1 MAYFEGSYKQ
11 LLFGVSQQARK
22 DRLDGQ
28 VEEQVNMTSDLTFG
42 LRRRSAA
49 QLSFLGPSTVTD
61 WNRLSFTYTE
71 VGGRRVLIVID
82 TATGLLTAR
91 STIGDVL
98 YTQQNDYLVATTRS
112 SISFAVVQDALYI
125 ANIEKTPYE
134 VAATTGYPDPKYR
147 GFFFVN
153 AGAYNKRYYITIG
166 VPGADWTVDVESA
179 GTANPARA
187 QPEYI
192 AGELVTALA
201 AHADVGTAAGFAYL
215 QVGAYVYITAP
226 VAISVSSGS
235 GTAYVRTSGAS
246 NVPLVSDLPATLPPE
261 ADGYIVG
268 VGTGKV
274 KVYYRWVQAE
284 KAWVEDA
291 EWSALYVPE
300 QMPLRLSFSD
310 PVWSLETPEYERRAA
325 GNETTNPALQFLE
338 RPLSGITSFQ
348 GRLVLLAGDF
358 VCMSASNKPER
369 WYRSTMAQL
378 EADDP
383 IEIAASSTLA
393 TPYRH
398 GVQFNQDLVLFSEQ
412 YQATV
417 PGRAALT
424 PASATLSISSTYT
437 NDPSVRPVPVGMSMY
452 FAAPRAAGW
461 AGMWEMTPS
470 PYNENQLSAQDVTG
484 HIPQYI
490 RGPVRFIAASST
502 TNIVVVGDSKDARE
516 VVIHEYLWTGTE
528 KVHQSWHRWRFEHPV
543 LFAYFDGDVVY
554 LVCQAPGNRWMHIR
568 VDIRQGAGDAGLT
581 AGRLDYYWENVVGS
595 AGDGYLLVPSPV
607 PQLWAKS
614 EDPATL
620 MEFQPWAFHLDGV
633 YVGVRELLVPV
644 EVVPNVGVRY
654 RVTAPVGV
662 RIRAGVKYT
671 SLVTPSAPVV
681 RDQNDVPITTQRAS
695 LHKFVVNLQ
704 NTGEF
709 TYQTRDHYRALDPVV
724 TSPLRFG
731 SPELTAGAPQVADG
745 TVYIPCRL
753 DMQTTLL
760 TLSTDDVYDLNVT
773 SLEYGFKYHQRYGR
787 RQ

>member
-28 VEEQVNMTSDLTFG
+28 VEEQINMTSDLTFG

-82 TATGLLTAR
+82 TTTGLLTAR
-91 STIGDVL
+91 STIGDAL
-98 YTQQNDYLVATTRS
+98 YTQQNDYLVATARS

-187 QPEYI
+187 QPEHI
-192 AGELVTALA
+192 AGQLVSALE
-201 AHADVGTAAGFAYL
+201 AHPDVGTTAGFAYL

-310 PVWSLETPEYERRAA
+310 SVWSLETPEYERRAA

-528 KVHQSWHRWRFEHPV
+528 KVHQSWHRWRFEYPV
-543 LFAYFDGDVVY
+543 HFAYFDGDVVY
-554 LVCQAPGNRWMHIR
+554 LVCQAQGNRWMHIR

-581 AGRLDYYWENVVGS
+581 AGRLDYYWENAVGS

-620 MEFQPWAFHLDGV
+620 MEFQPWAFHLDGD

>member
-28 VEEQVNMTSDLTFG
+28 VEEQINMTSDLTFG

-82 TATGLLTAR
+82 TTTGLLTVR

-98 YTQQNDYLVATTRS
+98 YTQQNDYLVAAARS

-125 ANIEKTPYE
+125 ANIEKPPYE

-153 AGAYNKRYYITIG
+153 AGAYNKRYYVTIG
-166 VPGADWTVDVESA
+166 VPGADWTVDVASA
-179 GTANPARA
+179 GTANPAQA
-187 QPEYI
+187 QPEHI
-192 AGELVTALA
+192 AGQLVKALEK
-201 AHADVGTAAGFAYL
+201 HPDVGTTAGFVYL

-437 NDPSVRPVPVGMSMY
+437 NDPTVRPVPVGMSMY

-502 TNIVVVGDSKDARE
+502 TNIVVVGDSKDTRE

-528 KVHQSWHRWRFEHPV
+528 KVHQSWHRWRFEYPV
-543 LFAYFDGDVVY
+543 HFAYFDGDVVY
-554 LVCQAPGNRWMHIR
+554 LVCQGQGNRWMHIR

-581 AGRLDYYWENVVGS
+581 AGRLDYYWENAVGS
-595 AGDGYLLVPSPV
+595 DGYLLVPSPL
-607 PQLWAKS
+607 PQLWARS

-620 MEFQPWAFHLDGV
+620 MEFQPWAFHLNGD

-644 EVVPNVGVRY
+644 EVVSGVGVRY
-654 RVTAPVGV
+654 RVTAPAGV

-709 TYQTRDHYRALDPVV
+709 TYQTQDHYRVLDPVS

-760 TLSTDDVYDLNVT
+760 TLSTDDVYDLNIT

>member
-49 QLSFLGPSTVTD
+49 QLSFIGPSKVTD
-61 WNRLSFTYTE
+61 WNRLAFAYTE
-71 VGGRRVLIVID
+71 VGGRRVLVIID
-82 TATGLLTAR
+82 TTTGLLTVR
-91 STIGDVL
+91 GTTGEVL
-98 YTQQNDYLVATTRS
+98 YTKQNNYFMATTRS

-125 ANIEKTPYE
+125 ANNEKTPYE
-134 VAATTGYPDPKYR
+134 VMAPTGFPDPKYR

-153 AGAYNKRYYITIG
+153 SGAYSKRFIVTIG
-166 VPGADWTVDVESA
+166 VPGADWVVDVVSA
-179 GTANPARA
+179 DTSKPAEA
-187 QPEYI
+187 QPEHI
-192 AGELVTALA
+192 AGQLVMALA
-201 AHADVGTAAGFAYL
+201 AHPKVGSAAGFGYL

-226 VAISVSSGS
+226 VAINVTSGS
-235 GTAYVRTSGAS
+235 GSAYIKTSGAS
-246 NVPLVSDLPATLPPE
+246 NVPQVSDLPATLPSA
-261 ADGYIVG
+261 ADGYIVA

-274 KVYYRWVQAE
+274 KVYYRWVQSE

-291 EWSALYVPE
+291 EWASLNIPE
-300 QMPLRLSFSD
+300 QMPLRLSFSGL
-310 PVWSLETPEYERRAA
+310 VWSLEMPAYERRAA
-325 GNETTNPALQFLE
+325 GNATTNPALKFLS
-338 RPLSGITSFQ
+338 RPLSGITAFQ

-358 VCMSASNKPER
+358 VCMSASNNPER

-398 GVQFNQDLVLFSEQ
+398 GVQFNQDLVLFSEK

-424 PASATLSISSTYT
+424 PATATLSISSTYT
-437 NDPSVRPVPVGMSMY
+437 TDPTIRPIPVGMSLY

-490 RGPVRFIAASST
+490 RGPIRFIAASST
-502 TNIVVVGDSKDARE
+502 TNIVVVGDSHASNE
-516 VVIHEYLWTGTE
+516 LVIHEYLWTGTE
-528 KVHQSWHRWRFEHPV
+528 KVHQSWHRWHFEHPV
-543 LFAYFDGDVVY
+543 HFAYFDGDVVY

-595 AGDGYLLVPSPV
+595 TGDGYLLVPSPV

-614 EDPATL
+614 DNPATL
-620 MEFQPWAFHLDGV
+620 MEFQPWAFHLDGD
-633 YVGVRELLVPV
+633 YVGVRELMEPV
-644 EVVPNVGVRY
+644 EVVPGVGVKY
-654 RVTAPVGV
+654 RVTAPAGV

-671 SLVTPSAPVV
+671 SRVTPSAPVV
-681 RDQNDVPITTQRAS
+681 RDQNDVPITTQRAL

-709 TYQTRDHYRALDPVV
+709 TYQTRDRYRTLDPIV
-724 TSPLRFG
+724 TSPLSFG
-731 SPELTAGAPQVADG
+731 SPELTVGAPAVADG
-745 TVYIPCRL
+745 TVFIPCRL

>member
-28 VEEQVNMTSDLTFG
+28 VEEQINMTSDLTFG

-82 TATGLLTAR
+82 TTTGLLTAR

-187 QPEYI
+187 QPEHI
-192 AGELVTALA
+192 AGQLVSTLE
-201 AHADVGTAAGFAYL
+201 AHPDVGTVAGFEYI

-310 PVWSLETPEYERRAA
+310 PVWSLETPGYERRAA

-516 VVIHEYLWTGTE
+516 IVIHEYLWTGTE

-620 MEFQPWAFHLDGV
+620 MEFQPWAFHLDGD

-709 TYQTRDHYRALDPVV
+709 TYQTQDHYRTLDPIV

-745 TVYIPCRL
+745 SVYIPCRL

>member
-49 QLSFLGPSTVTD
+49 QLSFLGPSEVTD
-61 WNRLSFTYTE
+61 WNRLAFTYTE
-71 VGGRRVLIVID
+71 VGGKRVLVIID
-82 TATGLLTAR
+82 TTTGLLAVR

-98 YTQQNDYLVATTRS
+98 YTQQNNYLRATSRS

-125 ANIEKTPYE
+125 ANNEKTPYE
-134 VAATTGYPDPKYR
+134 VVAPTGFPDPKYR

-153 AGAYNKRYYITIG
+153 AGAYSKRFIVTIG
-166 VPGADWTVDVESA
+166 VPGADWVVDVVSA
-179 GTANPARA
+179 DTSKPAEA
-187 QPEYI
+187 QPEHI
-192 AGELVTALA
+192 AGQLVTALA
-201 AHADVGTAAGFAYL
+201 AHPNVGTAAGFGYL

-226 VAISVSSGS
+226 VAINVSSGS
-235 GTAYVRTSGAS
+235 GSAYIKASGAS
-246 NVPLVSDLPATLPPE
+246 NVPQVSDLPATLPSA
-261 ADGYIVG
+261 ADGYIVA

-291 EWSALYVPE
+291 EWSSLNIPE
-300 QMPLRLSFSD
+300 QMPLRLSFSGL
-310 PVWSLETPEYERRAA
+310 VWSLEMPAYERRAA
-325 GNETTNPALQFLE
+325 GNATTNPALQFLS
-338 RPLSGITSFQ
+338 RPLSGITAFQ

-398 GVQFNQDLVLFSEQ
+398 GVQFNQDLVLFSEK

-424 PASATLSISSTYT
+424 PATATLSISSTYT
-437 NDPSVRPVPVGMSMY
+437 TDPTVRPVPVGMSLY

-490 RGPVRFIAASST
+490 RGPIRFIAASST
-502 TNIVVVGDSKDARE
+502 TNIVVVGDSHASHE
-516 VVIHEYLWTGTE
+516 LVIHEYLWTGTE
-528 KVHQSWHRWRFEHPV
+528 KVHQSWHRWHFEHPV
-543 LFAYFDGDVVY
+543 HFAYFDGDVVY

-595 AGDGYLLVPSPV
+595 TGDGYLLVPSPV

-614 EDPATL
+614 DNPATL
-620 MEFQPWAFHLDGV
+620 MEFQPWAFHLDGD
-633 YVGVRELLVPV
+633 YVGVRELLEPV
-644 EVVPNVGVRY
+644 EVVPGVGVKY
-654 RVTAPVGV
+654 RVTAPAGV
-662 RIRAGVKYT
+662 RIRAGIKYT
-671 SLVTPSAPVV
+671 SRVTPSAPVV
-681 RDQNDVPITTQRAS
+681 RDQNDVPITTQRAL

-709 TYQTRDHYRALDPVV
+709 TYQTKDHYRTLDPIV

-731 SPELTAGAPQVADG
+731 SPELTAGAPAVADG
-745 TVYIPCRL
+745 TVFIPCRL

>member
-49 QLSFLGPSTVTD
+49 QLAFLGPSMVTD

-71 VGGRRVLIVID
+71 VGGRRVLVVID
-82 TATGLLTAR
+82 TTTGLLTVR

-98 YTQQNDYLVATTRS
+98 YTQQDDYLVATVRS

-134 VAATTGYPDPKYR
+134 VAATTEYPDPKYR

-153 AGAYNKRYYITIG
+153 AGAYNKTYYITIG
-166 VPGADWTVDVESA
+166 VPDAEWTVEVESA

-187 QPEYI
+187 QPEHV
-192 AGELVTALA
+192 AGLLMKALQD
-201 AHADVGTAAGFAYL
+201 HPDVGTTAGFAYL

-235 GTAYVRTSGAS
+235 GTAYVKTSGAS

-261 ADGYIVG
+261 AEGYIVG

-291 EWSALYVPE
+291 EWTSLSVPT

-310 PVWSLETPEYERRAA
+310 QTWALGTPEYERRTA

-528 KVHQSWHRWRFEHPV
+528 KVHQSWHRWRFEYPV
-543 LFAYFDGDVVY
+543 HFAYFDGDVVY
-554 LVCQAPGNRWMHIR
+554 LVCQGQSNRWMHIR

-581 AGRLDYYWENVVGS
+581 AGRLDYYWENAVGS
-595 AGDGYLLVPSPV
+595 DGYLLVPSPL

-620 MEFQPWAFHLDGV
+620 MEFQPWAFHLNGD

-662 RIRAGVKYT
+662 YIRAGVKYT

-695 LHKFVVNLQ
+695 LHKFVLNLQ

-709 TYQTRDHYRALDPVV
+709 TYQTQDHYRTLDPVV

>member
-49 QLSFLGPSTVTD
+49 QLSFLGPSSVTD
-61 WNRLSFTYTE
+61 WGRLAFTYTE

-82 TATGLLTAR
+82 TTTGLLTVR

-98 YTQQNDYLVATTRS
+98 YTQQNNYLMAAVRS

-398 GVQFNQDLVLFSEQ
+398 GAQFNQDLVLFSEQ

-502 TNIVVVGDSKDARE
+502 TNIVVIGDSKDTRE

-528 KVHQSWHRWRFEHPV
+528 KVHQSWHRWRFEYPV
-543 LFAYFDGDVVY
+543 HFAYFDGDVVY
-554 LVCQAPGNRWMHIR
+554 LVCQAQGNRWMHIR

-581 AGRLDYYWENVVGS
+581 AGRLDYYWENAVGS

-614 EDPATL
+614 EDPAIL
-620 MEFQPWAFHLDGV
+620 MEFQPWAFHLDGD